1 MSNPTGKNQ
10 YSGSGA
16 GNARN
21 LTAKLLS
28 NAAKKHPHTQ
38 MNKARKKVL
47 KSNMPVFKGRR

>member
-28 NAAKKHPHTQ
+28 NAAKKASAYANEQ
-38 MNKARKKVL
+38 GSQEGA
-47 KSNMPVFKGRR
+47 